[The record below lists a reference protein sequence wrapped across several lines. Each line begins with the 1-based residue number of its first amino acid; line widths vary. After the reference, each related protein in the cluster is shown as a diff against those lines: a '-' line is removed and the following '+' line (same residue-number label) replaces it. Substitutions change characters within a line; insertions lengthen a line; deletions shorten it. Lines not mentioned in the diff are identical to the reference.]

1 MNKKVLAIVG
11 ISIALVAGGFALFGG
26 EKNKNTALAAKEMVK
41 VSDRK
46 GEIEVP
52 KNPEKVV
59 VLDYSSLDI
68 IDEMDKESSVVG
80 LPKGS
85 LPEYLDEYKGDNYKD
100 LGSLKEFNMET
111 INELKPDL
119 IIIEGRQEKHYD
131 ELSKIAPTLFLGGNG
146 NNHFSSLENNAK
158 TLGAVFGMEN
168 FVDNKLND
176 INTRIE
182 NIKAKTSNMDEKA
195 LITMV
200 YDGEISAFGK
210 DSRFST
216 IHKEFGFK
224 EADENITTENH
235 GQTVSNEYIANI
247 NPGYLFVIDKG
258 VVASSK
264 QEPAKGII
272 ENELVQRT
280 DAYKNGKI
288 IYLDTKAW
296 YLGGPG
302 LQSTDVMITEMENSI
317 KDI

>member
-11 ISIALVAGGFALFGG
+11 ISIAVVAGGFALLGNNNST
-26 EKNKNTALAAKEMVK
+26 KALAEGEMVK
-41 VSDRK
+41 VSHRK

-68 IDEMDKESSVVG
+68 IDEMNKESKVVG
-80 LPKGS
+80 LPKSS
-85 LPEYLDEYKGDNYKD
+85 LPDYLDEFKGNEFKD
-100 LGSLKEFNMET
+100 LGALKEFSLET
-111 INELKPDL
+111 INELDPDL

-131 ELSKIAPTLFLGGNG
+131 ELSKIAPTLFLGREGND
-146 NNHFSSLENNAK
+146 HFGSLENNAK
-158 TLGAVFGMEN
+158 TLGVVFGEEN
-168 FVDNKLND
+168 FVDEKMKG
-176 INTRIE
+176 INTKIE
-182 NIKAKTSNMDEKA
+182 NIASKTSSLEDKA
-195 LITMV
+195 LVTMV
-200 YDGEISAFGK
+200 YDGEITTFGK
-210 DSRFST
+210 ESRFGM
-216 IHKEFGFK
+216 IHNEFGFK
-224 EADENITTENH
+224 QADENIVTEDH

-258 VVASSK
+258 IIASSK

-280 DAYKNGKI
+280 DAYKNGNI

-302 LQSTDVMITEMENSI
+302 LQSTNVMLSEIENSLN
-317 KDI
+317 K